1 VDLSAKISKQMNKI
15 SIMGCGWLG
24 LPLAE
29 YLQLKGYQIKGSTTQ
44 VHKRDLLS
52 SLQIEPYMIRLNP
65 KPEGDNI
72 THFFD
77 TDCLILNIPPR
88 SRRSDIPITF
98 YPKQIQHLIPFL
110 KNSTIKHVIFISST
124 SVYPKLSREIFEMD
138 AVREAHSGV
147 FDAEQILLNT
157 SGIKTTILRCAGLA
171 GGKRIP
177 GRFFAGKKNL
187 TIGEEPVNQVFRDDV
202 IHVIA
207 QIIRLNGLE
216 GIYNLCAPKH
226 PLKKDLYRQ
235 NAQLLGLELPEF
247 IKSEAPTPYK
257 IINSDKLQR
266 ILRFKF
272 MYEDPFDFEYE
283 I

>member
-1 VDLSAKISKQMNKI
+1 MNKI

-29 YLQLKGYQIKGSTTQ
+29 YLQLKGYQVKGSTTQ
-44 VHKRDLLS
+44 IHKQSLLS
-52 SLQIEPYMIRLNP
+52 SLEIEPYVIRLNP
-65 KPEGDNI
+65 EPEGDNI
-72 THFFD
+72 AHFFD
-77 TDCLILNIPPR
+77 TDCLVLNIPPR

-98 YPKQIQHLIPFL
+98 YPQQIQSLIPFL
-110 KNSTIKHVIFISST
+110 KRSPIKHIIFISST
-124 SVYPKLSREIFEMD
+124 SVYPKLNRQMFETD
-138 AVREAHSGV
+138 AVRNAHSGV

-157 SGIKTTILRCAGLA
+157 PDFKTTILRCAGLA

-187 TIGEEPVNQVFRDDV
+187 TIGEDPVNQVFRDDV
-202 IHVIA
+202 IHIIA

-216 GIYNLCAPKH
+216 GIYNVCAPKH

-235 NAQLLGLELPEF
+235 NAELLGLELPQF
-247 IKSEAPTPYK
+247 IEPEAPISYK

-272 MYEDPFDFEYE
+272 MYENPFEFEYE
-283 I
+283 T